1 VYTCSATA
9 QPCMVY
15 FDRSVALADEC
26 ATINRCEV
34 DCWVLLPALSQT
46 PLLFLAFCDTHTT
59 SSSMTSIT
67 SSTSANGITNS
78 QPGVVSLAVTNRP
91 LEPSARPD
99 ILHATTRATR
109 RRGKRD
115 GPVQF
120 RFVTATDPS
129 HFKDEGARRSVRSQ
143 AMRYHRNKANDGN
156 ATPRQRPGIVL
167 LSDTRPISTAHAM
180 PSTVQEQSYIPTAS
194 LSTFGAP
201 LHYADEQQTETHSFT
216 RPRSTSDASGAQPQ
230 ATEFEFECSGS
241 ARPDRHTSLSR
252 SYSKD
257 IEKVVD
263 YDYTESQQERKI
275 RLLATTFCRI
285 GDGVDPFIV
294 LPQFKNDGLNSVFLL
309 RNCKHTSYP

>member
-1 VYTCSATA
+1 
-9 QPCMVY
+9 
-15 FDRSVALADEC
+15 
-26 ATINRCEV
+26 
-34 DCWVLLPALSQT
+34 VLLPALSQT

-59 SSSMTSIT
+59 SSSMTSVT
-67 SSTSANGITNS
+67 SSTGENGITNS
-78 QPGVVSLAVTNRP
+78 QPGVVSLAITNRP
-91 LEPSARPD
+91 LEPHTPPN

-115 GPVQF
+115 GPIQF

-129 HFKDEGARRSVRSQ
+129 HFKDGGARRSVRSQ
-143 AMRYHRNKANDGN
+143 AMRYHRSKANNGN
-156 ATPRQRPGIVL
+156 ATPRQQPEVVL

-180 PSTVQEQSYIPTAS
+180 PSTVQEQSYIPTPS
-194 LSTFGAP
+194 LSAFGAL
-201 LHYADEQQTETHSFT
+201 LHYADEQQTDTHSFT
-216 RPRSTSDASGAQPQ
+216 RPRSPSDASRAQPQ
-230 ATEFEFECSGS
+230 ATEFECSGS
-241 ARPDRHTSLSR
+241 ARPDRHTFLSR

-257 IEKVVD
+257 IDKVVD

-285 GDGVDPFIV
+285 GDGNDPFIV